1 MFEISE
7 YSFFKY
13 LKIFLIIVIINL
25 IDIRRSMR
33 KPIVAIVGKPNVGK
47 STFFNKVAGSKISIV
62 EDIPGVT
69 RDRIFANAEW
79 CGYKFQIVDTGGLD
93 FKKEDEINKRIIEQA
108 NLAID
113 IADVIVLFVD
123 GKEGLTASDIE
134 VSNHLRRAKAP
145 KIVAVNKLDNYER
158 EKTYE
163 FYELGLGDPI
173 PISAEQS
180 KGLGD
185 LLDEIVKYLKK
196 IESSEDDNDVKIA
209 LVGKPNAGKSSITNR
224 LLGEDR
230 VVVSSIAGTTRDAI
244 DSPFRWNNK
253 NYCLIDTAGL
263 RRKSKIE
270 AGSIERYSAIRSL
283 NAIERCDVAVLII
296 DANQGITEQ
305 DVKIAGLI
313 HEQGKPSLIV
323 INKWDLIQDPQ
334 TKRKEF
340 EKQLSNDLAF
350 MKYYV
355 VLFVSSQTGQR
366 IGKIMEMVDMVLNN
380 AKREVT
386 MSLFNNVL
394 TNAIT
399 VTEPPSKNGKRLKI
413 IFGKQ
418 VGVCP
423 PTFNIYCN
431 DSSLVENSYIRYL
444 ENSLRR
450 AFDFKGTPIK
460 IQFKNKNEK

>member
-1 MFEISE
+1 M
-7 YSFFKY
+7 K
-13 LKIFLIIVIINL
+13 
-25 IDIRRSMR
+25 
-33 KPIVAIVGKPNVGK
+33 KPLVAIVGKPNVGK

-79 CGYKFQIVDTGGLD
+79 CGYQFQIVDTGGLD
-93 FKKEDEINKRIIEQA
+93 FNKDDEINKRIIEQA

-113 IADVIVLFVD
+113 LADVIVFFVD
-123 GKEGLTASDIE
+123 GKEGLTSSDME
-134 VSNHLRRAKAP
+134 VANHLRRAKAP

-180 KGLGD
+180 KGIGD

-196 IESSEDDNDVKIA
+196 IENTDDDSEIKIA
-209 LVGKPNAGKSSITNR
+209 IVGKPNAGKSSITNR

-244 DSPFRWNNK
+244 DSPFRWNGK
-253 NYCLIDTAGL
+253 DYCLIDTAGL

-283 NAIERCDVAVLII
+283 NAIERCDVAVLVI
-296 DANQGITEQ
+296 DASQGITEQ

-313 HEQGKPSLIV
+313 HEQGKPSVIV
-323 INKWDLIQDPQ
+323 INKWDLIENVESA
-334 TKRKEF
+334 RKEF

-355 VLFVSSQTGQR
+355 LLFVSSKTGQR
-366 IGKIMEMVDMVLNN
+366 VGKIMEMVDMVLSN
-380 AKREVT
+380 AKKEIS

-418 VGVCP
+418 VAVCP

-431 DSSLVENSYIRYL
+431 DSSLIENSYIRYI

>member
-1 MFEISE
+1 M
-7 YSFFKY
+7 K
-13 LKIFLIIVIINL
+13 
-25 IDIRRSMR
+25 
-33 KPIVAIVGKPNVGK
+33 KPLVAIVGKPNVGK

-79 CGYKFQIVDTGGLD
+79 CGYQFQIVDTGGLD
-93 FKKEDEINKRIIEQA
+93 FNKDDEINKRIIEQA

-113 IADVIVLFVD
+113 LADVIVFFVD
-123 GKEGLTASDIE
+123 GKEGLTSSDME
-134 VSNHLRRAKAP
+134 VANHLRRAKAP

-180 KGLGD
+180 KGIGD

-196 IESSEDDNDVKIA
+196 IENTDDDSEIKIA
-209 LVGKPNAGKSSITNR
+209 IVGKPNAGKSSITNS

-244 DSPFRWNNK
+244 DSPFRWNGK
-253 NYCLIDTAGL
+253 DYCLIDTAGL

-283 NAIERCDVAVLII
+283 NAIERCDVAVLVI
-296 DANQGITEQ
+296 DASQGITEQ

-313 HEQGKPSLIV
+313 HEQGKPSVIV
-323 INKWDLIQDPQ
+323 INKWDLIENAES
-334 TKRKEF
+334 TRKEF

-355 VLFVSSQTGQR
+355 LLFVSSKTGQR
-366 IGKIMEMVDMVLNN
+366 VGKIMEMVDLVLSN
-380 AKREVT
+380 AKKEIS

-418 VGVCP
+418 VAVCP

-431 DSSLVENSYIRYL
+431 DSSLIENSYIRYL

>member
-1 MFEISE
+1 M
-7 YSFFKY
+7 K
-13 LKIFLIIVIINL
+13 
-25 IDIRRSMR
+25 
-33 KPIVAIVGKPNVGK
+33 KPLVAIVGKPNVGK

-79 CGYKFQIVDTGGLD
+79 CGYQFQIVDTGGLD
-93 FKKEDEINKRIIEQA
+93 FNKDDEINKHIIEQA

-113 IADVIVLFVD
+113 LADVIVFFVD
-123 GKEGLTASDIE
+123 GKEGLTSSDME
-134 VSNHLRRAKAP
+134 VANHLRRAKAP
-145 KIVAVNKLDNYER
+145 KIVVVNKLDNYER

-180 KGLGD
+180 KGIGD

-196 IESSEDDNDVKIA
+196 IENTDDDSEIKIA
-209 LVGKPNAGKSSITNR
+209 IVGKPNAGKSSITNR

-244 DSPFRWNNK
+244 DSPFRWNGK
-253 NYCLIDTAGL
+253 DYCLIDTAGL

-283 NAIERCDVAVLII
+283 NAIERCDVAVLVI
-296 DANQGITEQ
+296 DASQGITEQ

-313 HEQGKPSLIV
+313 HEQGKPSVIV
-323 INKWDLIQDPQ
+323 INKWDLIENVESA
-334 TKRKEF
+334 RKEF

-355 VLFVSSQTGQR
+355 LLFVSSKTGQR
-366 IGKIMEMVDMVLNN
+366 VGKIMEMVDMVLSN
-380 AKREVT
+380 AKKEIS

-418 VGVCP
+418 VAVCP

-431 DSSLVENSYIRYL
+431 DSSLIENSYIRYL

>member
-1 MFEISE
+1 M
-7 YSFFKY
+7 K
-13 LKIFLIIVIINL
+13 
-25 IDIRRSMR
+25 
-33 KPIVAIVGKPNVGK
+33 KPLVAIVGKPNVGK

-79 CGYKFQIVDTGGLD
+79 CGYSFQIVDTGGLD
-93 FKKEDEINKRIIEQA
+93 FNKEDEINKRIIEQA

-113 IADVIVLFVD
+113 LADVIVFFVD
-123 GKEGLTASDIE
+123 GKEGLTASDME
-134 VSNHLRRAKAP
+134 VANHLRRAKAP
-145 KIVAVNKLDNYER
+145 KIVAVNKLDNFER

-163 FYELGLGDPI
+163 FYELGLGEPI

-180 KGLGD
+180 KGIGD

-196 IESSEDDNDVKIA
+196 LNPTEEDNDIKIA
-209 LVGKPNAGKSSITNR
+209 LVGKPNAGKSSITNK

-230 VVVSSIAGTTRDAI
+230 VVVSSVAGTTRDAI
-244 DSPFRWNNK
+244 DSPFKWNNK
-253 NYCLIDTAGL
+253 DYCLIDTAGL

-270 AGSIERYSAIRSL
+270 QGSIERYSVIRSL
-283 NAIERCDVAVLII
+283 NAIERCDVAVLVI
-296 DANQGITEQ
+296 DASQGITEQ

-313 HEQGKPSLIV
+313 HEQGKPSVIV
-323 INKWDLIQDPQ
+323 INKWDLIENAE
-334 TKRKEF
+334 KSRKEF
-340 EKQLSNDLAF
+340 EKQLNDDLAF

-355 VLFVSSQTGQR
+355 VLFVSCETGQR
-366 IGKIMEMVDMVLNN
+366 IGKIMETVDMVLNN
-380 AKREVT
+380 AKREIP
-386 MSLFNNVL
+386 MALFNNVL

-418 VGVCP
+418 VAVCP

-431 DSSLVENSYIRYL
+431 DASLVENSYIRYL

-450 AFDFKGTPIK
+450 AFDFKGTPVK
-460 IQFKNKNEK
+460 IQFKNKSDN

>member
-1 MFEISE
+1 M
-7 YSFFKY
+7 K
-13 LKIFLIIVIINL
+13 
-25 IDIRRSMR
+25 
-33 KPIVAIVGKPNVGK
+33 KPLVAIVGKPNVGK

-79 CGYKFQIVDTGGLD
+79 CGYQFQIVDTGGLD
-93 FKKEDEINKRIIEQA
+93 FNKDDEINKRIIEQA

-113 IADVIVLFVD
+113 LADVIVFFVD
-123 GKEGLTASDIE
+123 GKEGLTSSDME
-134 VSNHLRRAKAP
+134 VANHLRRAKAP

-180 KGLGD
+180 KGIGD

-196 IESSEDDNDVKIA
+196 IENTDDDSEIKIA
-209 LVGKPNAGKSSITNR
+209 IVGKPNAGKSSITNR

-244 DSPFRWNNK
+244 DSPFRWNGK
-253 NYCLIDTAGL
+253 DYCLIDTAGL

-283 NAIERCDVAVLII
+283 NAIERCDVAVLVI
-296 DANQGITEQ
+296 DASQGITEQ

-313 HEQGKPSLIV
+313 HEQGKPSVIV
-323 INKWDLIQDPQ
+323 INKWDWIENAES
-334 TKRKEF
+334 TRKEF

-355 VLFVSSQTGQR
+355 LLFVSSKTGQR
-366 IGKIMEMVDMVLNN
+366 VGKIMEMVDMVLSN
-380 AKREVT
+380 AKKEIS

-418 VGVCP
+418 VAVCP

-431 DSSLVENSYIRYL
+431 DSSLIENSYIRYL

>member
-1 MFEISE
+1 M
-7 YSFFKY
+7 K
-13 LKIFLIIVIINL
+13 
-25 IDIRRSMR
+25 
-33 KPIVAIVGKPNVGK
+33 KPLVAIVGKPNVGK

-79 CGYKFQIVDTGGLD
+79 CGYSFQIVDTGGLD
-93 FKKEDEINKRIIEQA
+93 FNKEDEINKRIIEQA

-113 IADVIVLFVD
+113 LADVIVFFVD
-123 GKEGLTASDIE
+123 GKEGLTASDME
-134 VSNHLRRAKAP
+134 VANHLRRAKAP
-145 KIVAVNKLDNYER
+145 KIVAVNKLDNFER

-163 FYELGLGDPI
+163 FYELGLGEPI
-173 PISAEQS
+173 PLSAEQS
-180 KGLGD
+180 KGIGD

-196 IESSEDDNDVKIA
+196 LNPTEEDNDIKIA
-209 LVGKPNAGKSSITNR
+209 LVGKPNAGKSSITNK

-230 VVVSSIAGTTRDAI
+230 VVVSSVAGTTRDAI
-244 DSPFRWNNK
+244 DSPFKWNNK
-253 NYCLIDTAGL
+253 DYCLIDTAGL

-270 AGSIERYSAIRSL
+270 QGSIERYSVIRSL
-283 NAIERCDVAVLII
+283 NAIERCDVAVLVI
-296 DANQGITEQ
+296 DASQGITEQ

-313 HEQGKPSLIV
+313 HEQGKPSVIV
-323 INKWDLIQDPQ
+323 INKWDLVEN
-334 TKRKEF
+334 TEKARKEF
-340 EKQLSNDLAF
+340 EKQLNDDLAF

-355 VLFVSSQTGQR
+355 VLFVSCETGQR
-366 IGKIMEMVDMVLNN
+366 IGKIMETVDMVLNN
-380 AKREVT
+380 AKREIP
-386 MSLFNNVL
+386 MALFNNVL

-418 VGVCP
+418 VAVCP

-431 DSSLVENSYIRYL
+431 DASLVENSYIRYL

-450 AFDFKGTPIK
+450 AFDFKGTPVK
-460 IQFKNKNEK
+460 IQFKNKSDN

>member
-1 MFEISE
+1 M
-7 YSFFKY
+7 K
-13 LKIFLIIVIINL
+13 
-25 IDIRRSMR
+25 
-33 KPIVAIVGKPNVGK
+33 KPLVAIVGKPNVGK

-79 CGYKFQIVDTGGLD
+79 CGYQFQIVDTGGLD
-93 FKKEDEINKRIIEQA
+93 FNKDDEINKRIIEQA

-113 IADVIVLFVD
+113 LADVIVFFVD
-123 GKEGLTASDIE
+123 GKEGLTSSDME
-134 VSNHLRRAKAP
+134 VANHLRRAKAP

-180 KGLGD
+180 KGIGD

-196 IESSEDDNDVKIA
+196 IENTDDDSEIKIA
-209 LVGKPNAGKSSITNR
+209 IVGKPNAGKSSITNR

-244 DSPFRWNNK
+244 DSPFRWNGK
-253 NYCLIDTAGL
+253 DYCLIDTAGL

-283 NAIERCDVAVLII
+283 NAIERCDVAVLVI
-296 DANQGITEQ
+296 DASQGITEQ

-313 HEQGKPSLIV
+313 HEQGKPSVIV
-323 INKWDLIQDPQ
+323 INKWDLIENAESA
-334 TKRKEF
+334 RKEF

-355 VLFVSSQTGQR
+355 LLFVSSKTGQR
-366 IGKIMEMVDMVLNN
+366 VGKIMEMVDLVLSN
-380 AKREVT
+380 AKKEIS

-418 VGVCP
+418 VAVCP

-431 DSSLVENSYIRYL
+431 DSSLIENSYIRYL

>member
-1 MFEISE
+1 M
-7 YSFFKY
+7 K
-13 LKIFLIIVIINL
+13 
-25 IDIRRSMR
+25 
-33 KPIVAIVGKPNVGK
+33 KPLVAIVGKPNVGK

-79 CGYKFQIVDTGGLD
+79 CGYQFQIVDTGGLD
-93 FKKEDEINKRIIEQA
+93 FNKDDEINKRIIEQA

-113 IADVIVLFVD
+113 LADVIVFFVD
-123 GKEGLTASDIE
+123 GKEGLTSSDME
-134 VSNHLRRAKAP
+134 VANHLRRAKAP

-180 KGLGD
+180 KGIGD

-196 IESSEDDNDVKIA
+196 IENTDDDSEIKIA
-209 LVGKPNAGKSSITNR
+209 IVGKPNAGKSSITNR

-244 DSPFRWNNK
+244 DSPFRWNGK
-253 NYCLIDTAGL
+253 DYCLIDTAGL

-283 NAIERCDVAVLII
+283 NAIERCDVAVLVI
-296 DANQGITEQ
+296 DASQGITEQ

-313 HEQGKPSLIV
+313 HEQGKPSVIV
-323 INKWDLIQDPQ
+323 INKWDLIENAES
-334 TKRKEF
+334 TRKEF

-355 VLFVSSQTGQR
+355 LLFVSSKTGQR
-366 IGKIMEMVDMVLNN
+366 VGKIMEMVDMVLSN
-380 AKREVT
+380 AKKEIS

-418 VGVCP
+418 VAVCP

-431 DSSLVENSYIRYL
+431 DSSLIENSYIRYL

>member
-1 MFEISE
+1 M
-7 YSFFKY
+7 K
-13 LKIFLIIVIINL
+13 
-25 IDIRRSMR
+25 
-33 KPIVAIVGKPNVGK
+33 KPLVAIVGKPNVGK

-79 CGYKFQIVDTGGLD
+79 CGYQFQIVDTGGLD
-93 FKKEDEINKRIIEQA
+93 FNKDDEINKRIIEQA

-113 IADVIVLFVD
+113 LADVIVFFVD
-123 GKEGLTASDIE
+123 GKEGLTSSDME
-134 VSNHLRRAKAP
+134 VANHLRRAKAP

-180 KGLGD
+180 KGIGD

-196 IESSEDDNDVKIA
+196 IENTDDDSEIKIA
-209 LVGKPNAGKSSITNR
+209 IVGKPNAGKSSITNR

-244 DSPFRWNNK
+244 DSPFRWNGK
-253 NYCLIDTAGL
+253 DYCLIDTAGL

-283 NAIERCDVAVLII
+283 NAIERCDVAVLVI
-296 DANQGITEQ
+296 DASQGITEQ

-313 HEQGKPSLIV
+313 HEQGKPSVIV
-323 INKWDLIQDPQ
+323 INKWDLIENVESA
-334 TKRKEF
+334 RKEF

-350 MKYYV
+350 MRYYV
-355 VLFVSSQTGQR
+355 LLFVSSKTGQR
-366 IGKIMEMVDMVLNN
+366 VGKIMEMVDMVLSN
-380 AKREVT
+380 AKKEIS

-418 VGVCP
+418 VSVCP

-431 DSSLVENSYIRYL
+431 DSSLIENSYIRYL